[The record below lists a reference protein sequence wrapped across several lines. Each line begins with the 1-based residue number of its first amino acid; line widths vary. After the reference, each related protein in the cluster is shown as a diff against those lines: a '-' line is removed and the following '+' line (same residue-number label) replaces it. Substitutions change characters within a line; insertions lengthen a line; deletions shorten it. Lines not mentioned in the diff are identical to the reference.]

1 MYLCLNYTSDLPVT
15 ANEEKWE
22 LAGRDL
28 LDMCYS
34 LDLYQMPVFEQHAC
48 STGKVHI
55 SPLRWKSQVTGL
67 DLDTS
72 FFDA

>member
-34 LDLYQMPVFEQHAC
+34 LDLYQMPVFEQH
-48 STGKVHI
+48 GLLH
-55 SPLRWKSQVTGL
+55 WKGSHLSIEMEIPGDWFGFRHLIV
-67 DLDTS
+67 
-72 FFDA
+72 